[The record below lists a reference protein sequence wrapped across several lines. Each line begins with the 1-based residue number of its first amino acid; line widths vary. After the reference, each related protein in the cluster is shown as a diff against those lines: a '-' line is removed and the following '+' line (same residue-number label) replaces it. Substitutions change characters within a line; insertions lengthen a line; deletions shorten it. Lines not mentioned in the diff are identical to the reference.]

1 MTKSITITYDE
12 TDEPFLLALFER
24 LEIHVKPIEM
34 TDSDNEK
41 AIVHQRIHEKY
52 VATGLWEKLNEVE
65 RHEAVHAETLHYQEE
80 QGETY
85 QSRIDAGAFVKD
97 LNNQLLGL

>member
-12 TDEPFLLALFER
+12 ADEPFLLALFER
-24 LEIHVKPIEM
+24 LEIEVKPVEF

-41 AIVHQRIHEKY
+41 AIIHQRLHEKY
-52 VATGLWEKLNEVE
+52 VATGLWEKLNEEE

-80 QGETY
+80 QGEAY

-97 LNNQLLGL
+97 MNNQLLGL

>member
-24 LEIHVKPIEM
+24 LEIQVKPIES
-34 TDSDNEK
+34 TDFNNEK
-41 AIVHQRIHEKY
+41 AIIHQRLHDKY
-52 VATGLWEKLNEVE
+52 VATGLWEKLNEEE

-85 QSRIDAGAFVKD
+85 QSRIDAGAFEKD
-97 LNNQLLGL
+97 MNNQLLGL